1 MRRDFPAVG
10 IGGLCGIRQIAPTR
24 DLSACDAGMPVD
36 EPRCI
41 QLHAGFGKFGP
52 RRKVT
57 AEKMEK
63 ENTLRRGQCLILHSA
78 SGGSP
83 DSHRA
88 SLQMVAL
95 TLRQN
100 SRTRFEN
107 IEEQRQW
114 PVS

>member
-1 MRRDFPAVG
+1 MRV
-10 IGGLCGIRQIAPTR
+10 LVN
-24 DLSACDAGMPVD
+24 SAHGEKSPPKDKEC
-36 EPRCI
+36 
-41 QLHAGFGKFGP
+41 
-52 RRKVT
+52 RK
-57 AEKMEK
+57 KRIEK

>member
-1 MRRDFPAVG
+1 LEGYAESARSRQRGICPLATQGCRRTNLAAFQ
-10 IGGLCGIRQIAPTR
+10 L
-24 DLSACDAGMPVD
+24 DAK
-36 EPRCI
+36 
-41 QLHAGFGKFGP
+41 AFGKFGP
-52 RRKVT
+52 RRKIT

-63 ENTLRRGQCLILHSA
+63 ENPLRRGQCLILHSA

>member
-1 MRRDFPAVG
+1 
-10 IGGLCGIRQIAPTR
+10 
-24 DLSACDAGMPVD
+24 MPLD

-41 QLHAGFGKFGP
+41 QLM
-52 RRKVT
+52 RKLLVNSAHGEKIT

-63 ENTLRRGQCLILHSA
+63 ENTFRRGQCLILHSA

-88 SLQMVAL
+88 SLQMVPL

>member
-1 MRRDFPAVG
+1 MRKLLVN
-10 IGGLCGIRQIAPTR
+10 
-24 DLSACDAGMPVD
+24 SAHG
-36 EPRCI
+36 EKI
-41 QLHAGFGKFGP
+41 
-52 RRKVT
+52 T

-63 ENTLRRGQCLILHSA
+63 ENTFRRGQCLILHSA

>member
-1 MRRDFPAVG
+1 MP
-10 IGGLCGIRQIAPTR
+10 L
-24 DLSACDAGMPVD
+24 DA
-36 EPRCI
+36 PRCI
-41 QLHAGFGKFGP
+41 QLDAEAFGKFGP
-52 RRKVT
+52 RRKIT
-57 AEKMEK
+57 AERNECRKKRIEK